1 MNRTSIRL
9 LPQCGLPSSP
19 SVTRRGLGMSQSH
32 RLALSLVSS
41 LLAGPAFAAEVSV
54 SGFGTAGYTQSDQS
68 FGYQRFIDDSG
79 TFTRDSLFG
88 VQADAKLFH
97 KFGATLQLKAAASN
111 SSDHELGVTV
121 EWAFVSYRP
130 TNSWLLR
137 AGKLRVP
144 IYMNSENLDVGVT
157 FDFARLPPEVYSLST
172 NLNFTGLSFAKN
184 WSVRTSELTLDG
196 YWGRAKVDFRF
207 WLRDDIPPVQGAG
220 ARFER
225 FDVEALGL
233 GLTLRPGESTYRA
246 HVSRATAKLP
256 SGTFP
261 STFPFVTLFPGVGY
275 YQTSPQLPGPGI
287 PQTDRVRNTIVILGA
302 DVSLPAGIHVVGEY
316 VRRIV
321 QKSEIGPDS
330 SGGYL
335 SLFKRFG
342 RFRPYVTYALLR
354 SQPEERQ
361 LYRAVNDNTVPS
373 FVPGAAQINLAQR
386 AGADGIVAYDQSS
399 WALGTSYSPSPRS
412 KIKSKIKAEFQRVH
426 IGEASS
432 FVDGPPGGNVRDRN
446 INIFS
451 LSYNFVF

>member
-1 MNRTSIRL
+1 MNRMGGCPT
-9 LPQCGLPSSP
+9 PGCGLTLSQSIPGFRFS
-19 SVTRRGLGMSQSH
+19 LGMSVSL
-32 RLALSLVSS
+32 RLALGLVPCMF
-41 LLAGPAFAAEVSV
+41 AGSAFAADVSV

-79 TFTRDSLFG
+79 TFKRDSLFG
-88 VQADAKLFH
+88 LQADAKLFH

-111 SSDHELGVTV
+111 SSDDDFKVTV

-157 FDFARLPPEVYSLST
+157 FDFARLPAEMYSLTT
-172 NLNFTGLSFAKN
+172 NANFTGLSFAKD
-184 WSVRTSELTLDG
+184 WGIGASELTLDG

-207 WLRDDIPPVQGAG
+207 WLRDDIPPVQSAG

-233 GLTLRPGESTYRA
+233 GLALRHGESLYRA

-261 STFPFVTLFPGVGY
+261 STFPFVPLFPGVGY
-275 YQTSPQLPGPGI
+275 YQTSPQLPGPGV
-287 PQTDRVRNTIVILGA
+287 PQTDSTRNTIVILGA
-302 DVSLPAGIHVVGEY
+302 DQKLPAGMRFVGEY

-321 QKSEIGPDS
+321 QKSEIGPDT
-330 SGGYL
+330 SGGYV
-335 SLFKRFG
+335 SLLRRFG
-342 RFRPYVTYALLR
+342 TFTPYFVYAFLQ
-354 SQPEERQ
+354 SQAEERQ
-361 LYRAVNDNTVPS
+361 LYTAVNENTVPS
-373 FVPGAAQINLAQR
+373 FIPGAEQINLAQR

-399 WALGTSYSPSPRS
+399 WALGASFSPFR
-412 KIKSKIKAEFQRVH
+412 KSKIKAEFQRAQ
-426 IGEASS
+426 IREAPG
-432 FVDGPPGGNVRDRN
+432 FVDAPSGGNVRNQN